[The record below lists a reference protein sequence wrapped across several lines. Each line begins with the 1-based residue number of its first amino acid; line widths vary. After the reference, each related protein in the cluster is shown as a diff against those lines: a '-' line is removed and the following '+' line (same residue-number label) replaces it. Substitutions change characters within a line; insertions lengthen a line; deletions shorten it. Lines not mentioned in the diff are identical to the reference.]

1 MCCQSICSHIRLIL
15 APIHSVPESSV
26 FFHSSLFPAGSDV
39 AEEHWTGGWILFR
52 CRAAGGTDKTMQV
65 SYLKL
70 TASLT
75 IPSYSLPINLC
86 SGLTWDIRSLLSCKQ
101 EFKPSGSVLLNADC
115 CGSSWVLASLRLIG
129 RYFNRSD
136 QFMADFAPHNH
147 VLWLSLWFFRM
158 SLNCLS
164 CPESSYLRSWNQ
176 RMFSGI
182 SCVCQHGNTRSFN
195 HFVGLW

>member
-1 MCCQSICSHIRLIL
+1 MWLKNIGPVVEYYSAAELQAVQIRLCRS
-15 APIHSVPESSV
+15 PIWNWQRHSP
-26 FFHSSLFPAGSDV
+26 FRPILFPLTSALAWHGTLGV
-39 AEEHWTGGWILFR
+39 CW
-52 CRAAGGTDKTMQV
+52 AA
-65 SYLKL
+65 
-70 TASLT
+70 
-75 IPSYSLPINLC
+75 N
-86 SGLTWDIRSLLSCKQ
+86 RSANPQAQC
-101 EFKPSGSVLLNADC
+101 FCCDC

>member
-1 MCCQSICSHIRLIL
+1 M
-15 APIHSVPESSV
+15 PESSV

-75 IPSYSLPINLC
+75 IRPILFP
-86 SGLTWDIRSLLSCKQ
+86 LTSALAWHGTLGVCWAANRSANPQAQC
-101 EFKPSGSVLLNADC
+101 FCCDC

-136 QFMADFAPHNH
+136 QFMDFAPHNH

-182 SCVCQHGNTRSFN
+182 SCVCQHGNTRWFN